1 MQLILGSSSPFRQQ
15 LLARLA
21 LPFSSLSPDI
31 DESPLPG
38 EDVVALVERLAIE
51 KAQAVAR
58 MTAQPALVI
67 GSDQLCV
74 VAGAVT
80 GKPLN
85 RENAI
90 AQLQRASG
98 QKVTFYTSLALLN
111 SETGQYQSLV
121 EPFSVHFRTLSTDRI
136 TRYVDKEQPFHCA
149 GAFKCE
155 GLGITLFERL
165 EGRDPNTLV
174 GLPLIALTDMLLK
187 AGMDPLA

>member
-15 LLARLA
+15 LLAKLA

-111 SETGQYQSLV
+111 SESGQYQSLV
-121 EPFSVHFRTLSTDRI
+121 EPFNVHFRTLSSDRI
-136 TRYVDKEQPFHCA
+136 ARYVDKEQPFHCA